1 MSNIKFSKKT
11 DNSDEKIYAEVFAHG
26 YSTPVW
32 NQNKWQDGE
41 YAEYIRKNGCGH
53 CCTAMAL
60 NLNGVKISP
69 HEEFVLC
76 RKMWGE
82 PRMGEPL
89 CEDNFISPSGLA
101 QIIKRFGINAAAYG
115 IEAGKSYEAS
125 VHIEKELQ
133 NGRQVIIWSHSSEK
147 LNPNPFSKGEHYI
160 LAAGFTQDGKILIA
174 NTSDYVADQNGIQ
187 FTDRVTIEKILMEDT
202 RITDYTWG
210 RYNFSDGGSY
220 VVVG

>member
-1 MSNIKFSKKT
+1 MVEFIGQALGILAVILGFVSFQMKT
-11 DNSDEKIYAEVFAHG
+11 PKGILIFQILASAVFAIHYLLIG
-26 YSTPVW
+26 
-32 NQNKWQDGE
+32 
-41 YAEYIRKNGCGH
+41 AI
-53 CCTAMAL
+53 TAMAL
-60 NLNGVKISP
+60 NLNGIKITP
-69 HEEFVLC
+69 HEEFELC

-89 CEDNFISPSGLA
+89 FEDNFISPSGISK
-101 QIIKRFGINAAAYG
+101 IIKSFGINAAAYG

-174 NTSDYVADQNGIQ
+174 NTSDYVAAQNGIQ
-187 FTDRVTIEKILMEDT
+187 FTDRQTIEKILMDGT

>member
-11 DNSDEKIYAEVFAHG
+11 DNSDEVIYAEVFANG

-32 NQNKWQDGE
+32 NQHKWNSGE
-41 YAEYIRKNGCGH
+41 YAVYIQKNGCGH

-60 NLNGVKISP
+60 NLNGIKITP
-69 HEEFVLC
+69 HDEFVLC

-89 CEDNFISPSGLA
+89 FEDNFISESGIA
-101 QIIKRFGINAAAYG
+101 EVIKSFGINAIAYG
-115 IEAGKSYEAS
+115 IEKGKSYEAS
-125 VHIEKELQ
+125 LHIERELQ
-133 NGRQVIIWSHSSEK
+133 NGKQVIIWSHPSEK
-147 LNPNPFSKGEHYI
+147 LVPNPFSLGEHYI
-160 LAAGFTQDGKILIA
+160 LAVGFTEDEKILIA
-174 NTSDYVADQNGIQ
+174 NTSNYVAAQNGIQ
-187 FTDRVTIEKILMEDT
+187 FTDRQTIEKILMDDT

-210 RYNFSDGGSY
+210 RYNFKDSGSY